1 MARGGRGGGGGGGG
15 VAASDAVEQRKFEQ
29 KGSDGRSP
37 TASPTNVPTPARG
50 GRRERENGARGDG
63 RGSASMLEELVR
75 RRGVDEAWNAL
86 AEMQRQNQTTDKFT
100 VSRMLMKTVGDGRCR
115 LNPARV
121 YRGIDLVEKFIEM
134 QPKDVDEVLFNA
146 LLDTC
151 CRLKDL
157 TRLEATMQRMRD
169 LKVSPSP
176 VTLGILVKTYGQAG
190 DLQKV
195 LQVWTE
201 MEKQRGQANAVT
213 YGCMIDA
220 CVKCGHLE
228 KAVEIFKGMRAVGKH
243 RNTILYT
250 TLIKGYG
257 LEKDL
262 PSALALFREM
272 PGEEVPYNTIT
283 YNSIIDACIKCG
295 DLATAEQLLREMTAP
310 ESQLEPD
317 LITFSTLLKGY
328 CHIGDIDKALQ
339 VAEAIKARGLRK
351 DELVYNTLMDGCVKA
366 NDITAGVGL
375 FEEMVHQAMRPSAI
389 THSILVRLYQ
399 RAGYEEEASEAVAQ
413 LYAHHKIDRP
423 QNGDR
428 SKSVGKKG
436 WNQKSPPGS
445 GSRSCQQSPLG
456 SPMAQQVHPGQ
467 RGDSSWSMGSWGDA
481 PAVPMLPQ
489 LPNFGELS
497 ADPSAPS
504 TPMGSPM
511 GSPMAGGGPYMSYGA
526 APPMPGQGGPVTG
539 TYCTAS
545 PTHCMD
551 QHAAPMGSFSM
562 PPGSPQA
569 GCMQPPMVTPTVQG
583 QPVPNLPPWPFG
595 CNGSMHP
602 TMGMCATVQAPQ
614 SNDGSVQFAYG
625 NSMPPS
631 MGVWSGQQAA
641 DGSMQ
646 FACMPHPGMA
656 MPAHGQMM
664 SNDGAMQFAC
674 QQQMMSMPSQ
684 GASGEQ
690 SSEAT
695 PRPASGSAT
704 PVVPAPW
711 QGKAPDMQG
720 SPFPMPLS
728 PPHDLAHAG
737 FSGNQQQAY
746 FENWTPEGQ
755 TGSMPGNG
763 GAQLLGLPAS
773 SEGGQGPSCSQ

>member
-1 MARGGRGGGGGGGG
+1 MARGGRGGSGGGGGG
-15 VAASDAVEQRKFEQ
+15 ADVTERKFEQ
-29 KGSDGRSP
+29 KTSDGRSP
-37 TASPTNVPTPARG
+37 TASPTNVPTPSRG
-50 GRRERENGARGDG
+50 GRRERESGTAGGG
-63 RGSASMLEELVR
+63 RGSASHLEEMVR
-75 RRGVDEAWNAL
+75 KRGVDEAWNAL
-86 AEMQRQNQTTDKFT
+86 AEMQRQGQTTDKFT

-195 LQVWTE
+195 LQVWTD
-201 MEKQRGQANAVT
+201 MEKQRSQANAVT

-220 CVKCGHLE
+220 CVKCGNLE
-228 KAVEIFKGMRAVGKH
+228 KAVEIFKGMREVGKH

-272 PGEEVPYNTIT
+272 PSEEVPYNTIT

-295 DLATAEQLLREMTAP
+295 DLATGEQLLREMTSP
-310 ESQLEPD
+310 ESTLEPD

-328 CHIGDIDKALQ
+328 CHVGDIDRALQ

-375 FEEMVHQAMRPSAI
+375 FEEMIHQAMRPSAI

-413 LYAHHKIDRP
+413 LYQHHKIERP

-428 SKSVGKKG
+428 SKGVSKKG

-445 GSRSCQQSPLG
+445 GNRSCQHSPLG
-456 SPMAQQVHPGQ
+456 SPMHSQQLHPGQ
-467 RGDSSWSMGSWGDA
+467 SWGAGPWGDA
-481 PAVPMLPQ
+481 QAVPMLPG

-511 GSPMAGGGPYMSYGA
+511 GSPMGGGAQFMSYGA
-526 APPMPGQGGPVTG
+526 APPMPGQGGHVNG
-539 TYCTAS
+539 AYCTAS
-545 PTHCMD
+545 PS
-551 QHAAPMGSFSM
+551 QMGAFAM

-569 GCMQPPMVTPTVQG
+569 GCMQQPMVTPTVQA

-595 CNGSMHP
+595 CNGHMQP
-602 TMGMCATVQAPQ
+602 AAMGMCPQ
-614 SNDGSVQFAYG
+614 SNDGSMQYP
-625 NSMPPS
+625 MHPS
-631 MGVWSGQQAA
+631 MGVWSGQQVA

-646 FACMPHPGMA
+646 FACMPHPGMT
-656 MPAHGQMM
+656 MPAQGQMM
-664 SNDGAMQFAC
+664 SNDGSMQFAC
-674 QQQMMSMPSQ
+674 QQQMIAMPNQ
-684 GASGEQ
+684 GISGDQ
-690 SSEAT
+690 PSDTAT
-695 PRPASGSAT
+695 PRPASGSAS
-704 PVVPAPW
+704 PVVSAAW
-711 QGKAPDMQG
+711 QGKAPDMQA

-746 FENWTPEGQ
+746 FESWPAEGQ
-755 TGSMPGNG
+755 QMGSMPGNG
-763 GAQLLGLPAS
+763 GAQLLGLPVGND
-773 SEGGQGPSCSQ
+773 GGQGTSCSQ